1 LWHRVATADQ
11 GFDEA
16 HGRGHPAG
24 HPPAPA
30 LVVTTSPPKASFQDA
45 PALQLFPQ
53 LIMQMIPTAS
63 LLVFSYMHFSIL

>member
-1 LWHRVATADQ
+1 MKPTA
-11 GFDEA
+11 EA
-16 HGRGHPAG
+16 I
-24 HPPAPA
+24 PPATPPHPRCSS
-30 LVVTTSPPKASFQDA
+30 LVTTSPPKASFQDA